1 MKLVELNSIGRLVC
15 KGYLCQGLKE
25 QGTRDLKRLDLFYR
39 DKVLSYSPSYVR
51 IGKNAQDST
60 SFKTRK
66 YQSISVIFSSVIVFF
81 FTCSSYFGTMV
92 HVFPTLQS
100 SSIFPYSAFFLSSSC
115 NVQFSYIDFIFSTN
129 LDNFALVCFFPLNK
143 YI

>member
-81 FTCSSYFGTMV
+81 FTCSSYFGAMV
-92 HVFPTLQS
+92 HVFPTL
-100 SSIFPYSAFFLSSSC
+100 
-115 NVQFSYIDFIFSTN
+115 
-129 LDNFALVCFFPLNK
+129 
-143 YI
+143 